1 MALRKDKVA
10 AALQEMKGIC
20 SSPEDPASL
29 PNTINQLADILGDL
43 FDDIAL
49 PELPQIDSGEFGLP
63 EDAPF
68 DFPLGGGDMP
78 PFDPLGGFEGGP
90 PGGGEEFGPGGEDG
104 GGGGPVGEQCNDE
117 GSEHVTFLAKTA
129 EEIPAGENGN
139 PGYGLV
145 NELVVVGTNQKQY
158 DKCVEDLQKQYGPG
172 SLLDMEEAETNLHH
186 AIHAGEL
193 EAPDGPAFET
203 EDEAVKHWRKRIKEL
218 KEEHNQAIA
227 DCEFEPSDDGPE
239 ETGNQLIA
247 KNISCEKIEKD
258 TTVVV
263 SGRVN
268 QRVCRD
274 SVGNFLRSNPVAG
287 TEDLYVMV
295 ESCGCD

>member
-10 AALQEMKGIC
+10 AALQAMKGIC
-20 SSPEDPASL
+20 SAPENPTAL
-29 PNTINQLADILGDL
+29 PEVMGQLADILGNV

-49 PELPQIDSGEFGLP
+49 PELPQIDSGEFSLP

-117 GSEHVTFLAKTA
+117 GPKHVTFLAKTL

-139 PGYGLV
+139 PGEGLV
-145 NELVVVGTNQKQY
+145 VELKVVPTNKEQY
-158 DKCVEDLQKQYGPG
+158 NKCVEDLKKQYGP
-172 SLLDMEEAETNLHH
+172 DITEAETNLHH
-186 AIHAGEL
+186 AKKAGEL
-193 EAPDGPAFET
+193 QAPDGPAFET
-203 EDEAVKHWRKRIKEL
+203 EDEAIKHWRKRIKEL
-218 KEEHNQAIA
+218 GEEYQQAII
-227 DCEFEPSDDGPE
+227 DCGFEKSDDGPVPA
-239 ETGNQLIA
+239 GPPRIA

-258 TTVVV
+258 TQVVV
-263 SGRVN
+263 SGIMVTPYD
-268 QRVCRD
+268 CGED
-274 SVGNFLRSNPVAG
+274 DDD
-287 TEDLYVMV
+287 DLYVMV
-295 ESCGCD
+295 EACGCD

>member
-10 AALQEMKGIC
+10 AALREMKGIC
-20 SSPEDPASL
+20 SSPEDSNSL

-49 PELPQIDSGEFGLP
+49 PELPQIDSGEFSLP

-68 DFPLGGGDMP
+68 DFPTGGGNMP
-78 PFDPLGGFEGGP
+78 QFDPLGGFEGGP

-117 GSEHVTFLAKTA
+117 GPKHVTFLAKTL

-139 PGYGLV
+139 PGQGLV
-145 NELVVVGTNQKQY
+145 EPVKVVAANQEQY
-158 DKCVEDLQKQYGPG
+158 NKCVEDLKEQYGP
-172 SLLDMEEAETNLHH
+172 DITEAETNLHH
-186 AIHAGEL
+186 AIKAGEL
-193 EAPDGPAFET
+193 QAPDGPAFKT
-203 EDEAVKHWRKRIKEL
+203 EDEAIKHWRKRIKEL
-218 KEEHNQAIA
+218 GEEYRQATI
-227 DCEFEPSDDGPE
+227 DCDFKPSDDGPVND
-239 ETGNQLIA
+239 GPPRIA

-258 TTVVV
+258 TQVVV
-263 SGRVN
+263 SGLMLTPWKCGSDN
-268 QRVCRD
+268 D
-274 SVGNFLRSNPVAG
+274 D
-287 TEDLYVMV
+287 DLYVMV